1 MKVAFKHLLPLA
13 VTWAVVLAMASLQA
27 QQTPA
32 APSPSA
38 AVLTQYC
45 VTCHNGR
52 LKTAGLALDAL
63 SVDHV
68 AADAETWEKV
78 VVKIRAGLPNF
89 LAAKATAAP

>member
-1 MKVAFKHLLPLA
+1 MRLAFKSLLPLA

-27 QQTPA
+27 QQAAPA

-38 AVLTQYC
+38 ALLTQYC

-63 SVDHV
+63 DFDHV
-68 AADAETWEKV
+68 GGDAETWEKV
-78 VVKIRAGLPNF
+78 VREDSHRA
-89 LAAKATAAP
+89 